1 MSHHPEEMNPGFQT
15 QRAPADL
22 LARATHRAGVPRVSA
37 RPPWVVGLATG
48 LIAGVAGAVAVLNG
62 GTERVELPGAASEE
76 PVSSEQLVRFVLHA
90 PSAHDVRVA
99 GTWNGWDTAR
109 EALHPG
115 PGGVFFATVS
125 LPPGQH
131 EYQFIVDGAWMA
143 DPASPLSRDDGFGRR
158 NSVLSL

>member
-1 MSHHPEEMNPGFQT
+1 MSRDPDEINPGFQT

-22 LARATHRAGVPRVSA
+22 LARATHRAGVPRVGA
-37 RPPWVVGLATG
+37 RQPGFVGLAAG
-48 LIAGVAGAVAVLNG
+48 MIAGIVGAVAVMG
-62 GTERVELPGAASEE
+62 GGAEPSVEPASAAEEAPGH
-76 PVSSEQLVRFVLHA
+76 EQLVRFVLHA
-90 PSAHDVRVA
+90 PAAHDVRVA

-109 EALHPG
+109 ESLHAG
-115 PGGVFFATVS
+115 PDGVFFATLS

>member
-1 MSHHPEEMNPGFQT
+1 MNHEPDEVNPGFRT

-22 LARATHRAGVPRVSA
+22 LARATHRAGIPPVGVS
-37 RPPWVVGLATG
+37 PPWVVALATG
-48 LIAGVAGAVAVLNG
+48 MIVGVAGAVAVLNPATAPVG
-62 GTERVELPGAASEE
+62 VEVLE
-76 PVSSEQLVRFVLHA
+76 PSHVAESGRLVRFVLHA

-99 GTWNGWDTAR
+99 GTWNGWDAGR

-115 PGGVFFATVS
+115 PDGVFFATVS

-131 EYQFIVDGAWMA
+131 EYQFIVDGAWTT

>member
-1 MSHHPEEMNPGFQT
+1 MSHEPDELNLGLQT
-15 QRAPADL
+15 HRAPADL
-22 LARATHRAGVPRVSA
+22 LARATHRAAVPRVGA
-37 RPPWVVGLATG
+37 QPPWVVGLAAG
-48 LIAGVAGAVAVLNG
+48 LIAGIAGAAAIMNKGAGPVALDASVVA
-62 GTERVELPGAASEE
+62 EGAEHQ
-76 PVSSEQLVRFVLHA
+76 QLVRFVLHA

-99 GTWNGWDTAR
+99 GTWNGWDTDR
-109 EALHPG
+109 EALHAG
-115 PGGVFFATVS
+115 PDGVFFATVS

>member
-1 MSHHPEEMNPGFQT
+1 MSHDPYELNPGLQT
-15 QRAPADL
+15 HRAPADL
-22 LARATHRAGVPRVSA
+22 LARATHRAGVPRVGA

-48 LIAGVAGAVAVLNG
+48 LIAGIAGAAAIMNQSAGPVAPDAAVVAA
-62 GTERVELPGAASEE
+62 GTEHQ
-76 PVSSEQLVRFVLHA
+76 QLVRFVLHA

-115 PGGVFFATVS
+115 PDGVFFATVS

>member
-1 MSHHPEEMNPGFQT
+1 MSHDPDEVNPGFQT

-37 RPPWVVGLATG
+37 RPPWVVGLSTG

-62 GTERVELPGAASEE
+62 GAERAPAPETAETTSHGQV
-76 PVSSEQLVRFVLHA
+76 VRFVLHA
-90 PSAHDVRVA
+90 PAAHDVRVA

-115 PGGVFFATVS
+115 PDGVFFATVS